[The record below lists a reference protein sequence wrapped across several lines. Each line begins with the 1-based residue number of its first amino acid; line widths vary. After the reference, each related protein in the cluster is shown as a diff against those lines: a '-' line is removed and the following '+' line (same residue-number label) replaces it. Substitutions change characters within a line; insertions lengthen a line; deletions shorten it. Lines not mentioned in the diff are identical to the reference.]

1 MKLKV
6 LRFSSQEDSTS
17 GILMEDTDIGLKF
30 MCYTLEDEHRALKVR
45 GETRIP
51 AGIYNI
57 KFRNN

>member
-30 MCYTLEDEHRALKVR
+30 MCYTLEDEHRAFK
-45 GETRIP
+45 GQ
-51 AGIYNI
+51 G
-57 KFRNN
+57 